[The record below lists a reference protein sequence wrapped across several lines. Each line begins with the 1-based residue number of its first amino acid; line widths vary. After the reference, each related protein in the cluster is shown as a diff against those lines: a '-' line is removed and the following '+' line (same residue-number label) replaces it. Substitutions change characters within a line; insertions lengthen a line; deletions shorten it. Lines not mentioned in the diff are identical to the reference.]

1 MRAINISNQK
11 QRNAQ
16 VGFELNSTPNSVTMR
31 HCTGQEIRNARFLKA
46 SAMTTFQSLID
57 RYEPDLTDRI
67 IERDDE
73 IDMEHV
79 GMSLMGVKKVFV
91 SQDGKVACRA
101 NRQLVYFNPQGE
113 EIKCEKYHTTVANIN
128 LDVPLRWTG
137 KFIPKAKAARMFVF
151 AHKYQIRH
159 INGITFDFLYDMA
172 RQLHETDSLML
183 LGAGSK
189 GLGPLVM
196 SGGGVPYRAFL
207 EGRVDGESYMLIL
220 HLTNLEIKSII

>member
-16 VGFELNSTPNSVTMR
+16 VGFELNAAQTSVVMK
-31 HCTGQEIRNARFLKA
+31 HSEGHEIRNARFLKA
-46 SAMTTFQSLID
+46 TANTTFQSLID
-57 RYEPDLTDRI
+57 RYEVDLTDRI
-67 IERDDE
+67 ISRDDE

-79 GMSLMGVKKVFV
+79 GMNLSGVKKVFV
-91 SQDGKVACRA
+91 GQDGKVACRV

-113 EIKCEKYHTTVANIN
+113 EIKAEKYRTSESNIN
-128 LDVPLRWTG
+128 VDAPLRWTG
-137 KFIPKAKAARMFVF
+137 KLIPKAKAARMFVF

-172 RQLHETDSLML
+172 KQLHDADSLML

-189 GLGPLVM
+189 GVGPVVM

-207 EGRVDGESYMLIL
+207 EGRIDGDKYMLIL
-220 HLTNLEIKSII
+220 HLTNLEMKPIV